1 MLEVSSRTWQEKR
14 RESARQEI
22 LAAAW
27 EAAHEHG
34 LGALTLRD
42 IAARVGMRAPSLY
55 WHFDSKMALY
65 DAMFGQAW
73 ASYLEVQKELV
84 ARPSASPRRVLKTI
98 ARTFFEF
105 CVRDPVRHE
114 LMNLRSIPR
123 FTPSPEA
130 YAPAVEVLEQL
141 RCLLMRLGISDETG
155 ADLFTALLAG
165 LIDQQLANEPGGD
178 RWARLLDRTIDMY
191 ATEMNLAQDDSDA
204 HPGSAV
210 SPPRRLHPEVEE
222 MP

>member
-1 MLEVSSRTWQEKR
+1 VLEVSSATWQEKR

-42 IAARVGMRAPSLY
+42 VAARVGMRAPSLY

-84 ARPSASPRRVLKTI
+84 ARPSAPPRRVLKTI

-141 RCLLMRLGISDETG
+141 RCLLMRLGISDESG

-178 RWARLLDRTIDMY
+178 RWARLLDRTVEMY
-191 ATEMNLAQDDSDA
+191 ATEMNVPQDD
-204 HPGSAV
+204 
-210 SPPRRLHPEVEE
+210 
-222 MP
+222 

>member
-1 MLEVSSRTWQEKR
+1 LSHCLTVLEVSSRTWQEKR

-22 LAAAW
+22 LTAAW

-42 IAARVGMRAPSLY
+42 VAARVGMRAPSLY

-84 ARPSASPRRVLKTI
+84 ARPSAPPRRVLKTI

-178 RWARLLDRTIDMY
+178 RWARLLDRTVEMY
-191 ATEMNLAQDDSDA
+191 ATEMNVPQDD
-204 HPGSAV
+204 
-210 SPPRRLHPEVEE
+210 
-222 MP
+222 

>member
-1 MLEVSSRTWQEKR
+1 VLEVPPRTWQEKR

-42 IAARVGMRAPSLY
+42 VAARVGMRAPSLY

-84 ARPSASPRRVLKTI
+84 ARPSAPPRRVLKRI

-178 RWARLLDRTIDMY
+178 RWARLLDRTVDMY
-191 ATEMNLAQDDSDA
+191 ATEMNVPQDD
-204 HPGSAV
+204 
-210 SPPRRLHPEVEE
+210 
-222 MP
+222 

>member
-1 MLEVSSRTWQEKR
+1 VLAVPPRTWQEKR

-22 LAAAW
+22 LTAAW

-42 IAARVGMRAPSLY
+42 VAARVGMRAPSLY

-84 ARPSASPRRVLKTI
+84 ARPSAPPRRVLKTI

-141 RCLLMRLGISDETG
+141 RCLLMRLGISDESG

-178 RWARLLDRTIDMY
+178 RWARLLDRTVDMY
-191 ATEMNLAQDDSDA
+191 ATEMNVPQDD
-204 HPGSAV
+204 
-210 SPPRRLHPEVEE
+210 
-222 MP
+222 